1 MTIRTAGTAGTDTT
15 QPDTERTERVA
26 PRWVSAPKAVVTRLL
41 KAGAPLGPNGLI
53 TIRGRKSGLARTTP
67 VAFIDVDG
75 RRWIW
80 APWGGSQW
88 VQNLRAAGEATI
100 TVKRREERVRA
111 VELDTAQRVE
121 WFRDTLA
128 PFARKMR
135 GGMWFLRT
143 VDQTDVDDPV
153 AAAQGRAVFELL
165 PMR

>member
-1 MTIRTAGTAGTDTT
+1 MTARTAGTTGTDITPT
-15 QPDTERTERVA
+15 GHGPAA
-26 PRWVSAPKAVVTRLL
+26 PRWVTFPKAIVTRLL

-53 TIRGRKSGLARTTP
+53 TIRGRKSGLPRTTP
-67 VAFIDVDG
+67 VAFIEVDG

-100 TVKRREERVRA
+100 TVKRREESVHA
-111 VELDTAQRVE
+111 VELDTAQRIE

-153 AAAQGRAVFELL
+153 AAAQDRAVFELL